1 VTRHMIVGLD
11 PGVTTGLA
19 VWDAQ
24 QQRLTAVESMGIVA
38 AMLRVQSM
46 MSFGSLHSVVFE
58 DARLRAYF
66 GNKGREALQ
75 GAGSIK
81 RDCGIWVEW
90 FEHVG
95 CAYRA
100 ISPRQKGAKLNAT
113 QFQML
118 TLWEGRT
125 NDHGRDAALLVLGRT
140 ACTPS

>member
-1 VTRHMIVGLD
+1 MTRHMIVGLD

-46 MSFGSLHSVVFE
+46 MAFGSLHSVVFE
-58 DARLRAYF
+58 DARLRTYF
-66 GNKGREALQ
+66 GAKGREALQ

-90 FEHVG
+90 FEHIG

-100 ISPRQKGAKLNAT
+100 ISPRNKGAKLNAA
-113 QFQML
+113 QFERL
-118 TLWEGRT
+118 TGWGGRT
-125 NDHGRDAALLVLGRT
+125 NEHGRDAAVLVLGAR
-140 ACTPS
+140 A